1 MPKLDI
7 RIGHHARQQVDINK
21 PQIWIGSDESCDV
34 FLREPGVSRFHAQL
48 HVDEQGRFWL
58 QDAGG
63 SFGTLLNGRDIEREQ
78 LFEGDEITLGRIKI
92 LFHEEGAPY
101 RSGLS
106 LPPQIAGLQLPAPA
120 PHPPH
125 PLGSLPPALRDAS
138 LHSSPPLGSL
148 FPPEPHEQNT
158 LPPSKSTAQSASSP
172 SEPTAQSASSPFEPT
187 AQSASLPPESTEQD
201 DIAMLHDFAY
211 DADLPE
217 TTESSAP
224 SPLSLLSADEL
235 PAPPPT
241 SPSSSIW
248 PEASELATNL
258 PTHAFTQTSEAEP
271 EASELAT
278 DLSDHHFT
286 KNNETVITAY
296 PSASTADD
304 SHAFLDGLMS
314 SVPSIQDLDRDFDA
328 VMSNLPHT
336 SISPLANPQKSPSFG
351 AFAQA
356 IQPYIQPQSFHHD
369 PHGIVLPIQEEDIP
383 AHPSRVSSTHTQD
396 TQDAQDIWQKEQ
408 TALGLFP
415 SSLSNETASY
425 GLFPSAEDRTQPAA
439 HAPPHLLAPPSAQT
453 SPLSL
458 NETIA
463 HILSHAPQSRHELSS
478 SFHKGDVWASEAD
491 RLRGLLRQREEETS
505 TLQERLR
512 LQAQQHR
519 DLMNTTLQRYREENE
534 QLQRQIAFYD
544 QMRLEQTQMLQALHD
559 LEEAKQRLLEENQR
573 LRAENQAWRED
584 AKTRRQQ
591 PPHAPTSPDNPLNHG
606 LPPQAAKNS

>member
-7 RIGHHARQQVDINK
+7 RIGHHARQQVDIDR

-34 FLREPGVSRFHAQL
+34 FLREPGISRFHAQL
-48 HVDEQGRFWL
+48 HVDEQGRFWV

-125 PLGSLPPALRDAS
+125 PPGSLHPALRDVS
-138 LHSSPPLGSL
+138 LYPPPPLGSL
-148 FPPEPHEQNT
+148 FPPEPHEQNPT
-158 LPPSKSTAQSASSP
+158 PPTN
-172 SEPTAQSASSPFEPT
+172 PTAQAASFAPEPT
-187 AQSASLPPESTEQD
+187 EPD

-224 SPLSLLSADEL
+224 SPLSLLSADEF
-235 PAPPPT
+235 PASPPT
-241 SPSSSIW
+241 PPDSPLW
-248 PEASELATNL
+248 PEASDSSTTSS
-258 PTHAFTQTSEAEP
+258 THAFTQTNETEP
-271 EASELAT
+271 EVSGSSTTSSTHA
-278 DLSDHHFT
+278 FT
-286 KNNETVITAY
+286 QTHETVIVAHPRT
-296 PSASTADD
+296 STAED

-314 SVPSIQDLDRDFDA
+314 SVPSLQDLDRDFDA
-328 VMSNLPHT
+328 VMSNLPQP
-336 SISPLANPQKSPSFG
+336 SLLPFARREKSPSFG
-351 AFAQA
+351 AFEQA
-356 IQPYIQPQSFHHD
+356 IQPYLHPQSSHHAPD
-369 PHGIVLPIQEEDIP
+369 GIVLPIQEEDIP
-383 AHPSRVSSTHTQD
+383 DHSASVFPPHAED
-396 TQDAQDIWQKEQ
+396 TEDTEDAEDIWQKEQ
-408 TALGLFP
+408 TALGLPP
-415 SSLSNETASY
+415 SPPSNQTASY
-425 GLFPSAEDRTQPAA
+425 GLLSPTEDRTQPAA
-439 HAPPHLLAPPSAQT
+439 HAPSHLFAPPSAQT

-544 QMRLEQTQMLQALHD
+544 QMRLEQTQMLQLLHD

-573 LRAENQAWRED
+573 LRAENQAWRD
-584 AKTRRQQ
+584 GTNTRRQQ